1 MIKLKDLNKKYFV
14 IYFILFAILYFTIDN
29 LNMGY
34 SIMASEFGYWLV
46 GVNIILN
53 IVMAVMSS
61 YMVTLSEYAL
71 KEKGIKTKGD
81 NMSFVSII
89 FGILTYGCT
98 PCVISFLAVFG
109 ISFSVV
115 ALPFAGLPYKFI
127 SLILISLGI
136 FILIRELKRKSCIVK
151 L

>member
-1 MIKLKDLNKKYFV
+1 MKIKELNKKYFFISFV
-14 IYFILFAILYFTIDN
+14 LFSMLYFILDY

-34 SIMASEFGYWLV
+34 SEMAKSHGFWLVLINILLNFIMAG
-46 GVNIILN
+46 
-53 IVMAVMSS
+53 MSAFMIS
-61 YMVTLSEYAL
+61 LSEYVF

-81 NMSFVSII
+81 NLSFLSII

-115 ALPFAGLPYKFI
+115 ALPYQGLPYK
-127 SLILISLGI
+127 LISLLLLAIGI
-136 FILIRELKRKSCIVK
+136 FIMFRELKRKNCK
-151 L
+151 LSF